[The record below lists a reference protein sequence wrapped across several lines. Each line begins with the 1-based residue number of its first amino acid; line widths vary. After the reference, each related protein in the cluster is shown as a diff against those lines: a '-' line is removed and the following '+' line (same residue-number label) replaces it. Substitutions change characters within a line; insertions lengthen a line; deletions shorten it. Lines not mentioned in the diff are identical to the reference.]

1 MYGKQDGEE
10 ISEYHLVI
18 LIGILSGL
26 LEVVKSSLFI
36 NELVMQEKNQLL
48 SIDSLQDRCAGSII
62 AAAAGDALGWM
73 TEFIRSHN
81 DLKHKMGLEQVTDY
95 QSWSKRV
102 GGRFQ
107 GYEDYIA
114 AGEYS
119 DDTQLTICTA
129 VCISLNG
136 CFDYHPFCKFEYPMW
151 LEYARG
157 AGGTV
162 KEAAEKIQRKSAD
175 WNSNFFSRK
184 MKEGSIDYRDGGA
197 NGAAMRI
204 SPHVLA
210 NVGRWE
216 QAEADIWRNS
226 IISHGHP
233 RAIVGALLYGYA
245 LQTVLQWSEPSI
257 GQQLIEI
264 LGNWVKQLQI
274 PKIPA
279 LKTWLTEWNKG
290 RVESFELV
298 FEKTKQE
305 AVEWLRLVWL
315 GLRKD
320 ESPQNILEQ
329 LGCFDQATKGSGLAT
344 AIAGVYLFARQPE
357 QTQESI
363 ITAANMI
370 GSDTDSIA
378 AFVGGLGGA
387 AFGLEVISE
396 KWRSQIQD
404 APFLICIGKYL
415 AKISAGE
422 HEKMKI
428 RPGYSGIKLGK
439 ALCRQTVHRDMRVV
453 HCRLGAG
460 TITEIDKQSLLTQG
474 RTVTTVRINFDVG
487 QSCKLA
493 FRADTPS
500 KTLFII

>member
-1 MYGKQDGEE
+1 
-10 ISEYHLVI
+10 
-18 LIGILSGL
+18 
-26 LEVVKSSLFI
+26 
-36 NELVMQEKNQLL
+36 MQEKNQSL
-48 SIDSLQDRCAGSII
+48 SIDSLVDRCAGSIT

-73 TEFIRSHN
+73 TEFIRSHD
-81 DLKHKMGLEQVTDY
+81 DLKRKMGVDQVTEY

-107 GYEDYIA
+107 GYEDYII

-119 DDTQLTICTA
+119 DDTQLTICSA
-129 VCISLNG
+129 ACISSNG
-136 CFDYHPFCKFEYPMW
+136 CFDYHTFCKFEYPMW

-162 KEAAEKIQRKSAD
+162 KEAADKIQRKSAD

-184 MKEGSIDYRDGGA
+184 IKDRTIDYRDGAA

-210 NVGRWE
+210 NGGRWE

-233 RAIVGALLYGYA
+233 RAIIGAILYGYA
-245 LQTVLQWSEPSI
+245 LYTVLQLSECI
-257 GQQLIEI
+257 VGQQLIEI
-264 LGNWVKQLQI
+264 LGHWVKQLAI
-274 PKIPA
+274 PKIAA
-279 LKTWLTEWNKG
+279 LKTWEAEWNKG
-290 RVESFELV
+290 RVESFEAV
-298 FEKTKQE
+298 FEQTKQE
-305 AVEWLRLVWL
+305 AVEKLRLVWL
-315 GLRKD
+315 GLRND
-320 ESPQNILEQ
+320 ELPQSILKQ
-329 LGCFDQATKGSGLAT
+329 LGCFEQATKGSGLAT
-344 AIAGVYLFARQPE
+344 AIAGIYLFARHPE
-357 QTQESI
+357 QTQQNI

-387 AFGLEVISE
+387 AFGLKAIPE

-404 APFLICIGKYL
+404 APFLICIGEYL

-422 HEKMKI
+422 HDKMKI
-428 RPGYSGIKLGK
+428 RPGHNGIKLGK
-439 ALCRQTVHRDMRVV
+439 ALSRQEVHSDMRVV
-453 HCRLGAG
+453 HHRLGAG
-460 TITEIDKQSLLTQG
+460 TITEVDKQSLLTQG
-474 RTVTTVRINFDVG
+474 RTVTIVRINFDIG

-493 FRADTPS
+493 FRGDTPS
-500 KTLFII
+500 ETLFIL

>member
-1 MYGKQDGEE
+1 M
-10 ISEYHLVI
+10 
-18 LIGILSGL
+18 
-26 LEVVKSSLFI
+26 
-36 NELVMQEKNQLL
+36 
-48 SIDSLQDRCAGSII
+48 

-81 DLKHKMGLEQVTDY
+81 DLKRKMGLEEVTDY
-95 QSWSKRV
+95 RSWSKRV

-129 VCISLNG
+129 ACISLNG
-136 CFDYHPFCKFEYPMW
+136 CFDYHSFCKFEYPTW

-157 AGGTV
+157 AGATV
-162 KEAAEKIQRKSAD
+162 KEAAEKIQRKSAA

-184 MKEGSIDYRDGGA
+184 TKEGSIDYRDGGA

-210 NVGRWE
+210 NVARWQ
-216 QAEADIWRNS
+216 QAETDIWRNS

-233 RAIVGALLYGYA
+233 RAIIGALLYGYA
-245 LQTVLQWSEPSI
+245 LHTVLQLPEPSV

-264 LGNWVKQLQI
+264 LGNWVKQLEI

-279 LKTWLTEWNKG
+279 LKTWLTEWNQG
-290 RVESFELV
+290 RLESFEVV
-298 FEKTKQE
+298 FDTTKQE
-305 AVEWLRLVWL
+305 AVEQLRLVWV
-315 GLRKD
+315 GLRKYK
-320 ESPQNILEQ
+320 SPQGILEQ
-329 LGCFDQATKGSGLAT
+329 LGCFDQTTKGSGLAT
-344 AIAGVYLFARQPE
+344 AIAGIYLFARQPE
-357 QTQESI
+357 QTQQNI
-363 ITAANMI
+363 IIAANMI

-387 AFGLEVISE
+387 AFGLEAIPES
-396 KWRSQIQD
+396 WRSQIQD
-404 APFLICIGKYL
+404 APFLIRIGEDL

-422 HEKMKI
+422 HDNMKI
-428 RPGYSGIKLGK
+428 RPGYSGVKLGK
-439 ALCRQTVHRDMRVV
+439 ALSRQAVHSDMRVV
-453 HCRLGAG
+453 HSRLGTG
-460 TITEIDKQSLLTQG
+460 TITEVDEQSLLTQG
-474 RTVTTVRINFDVG
+474 RTVTIVRINFDVG

-493 FRADTPS
+493 FRANTPS
-500 KTLFII
+500 ETLFVI